1 MNQKKCI
8 CITGG
13 ASGMGLETGLF
24 FSRKGWLVGLLD
36 RDLSLLNEAA
46 LLFDPDTVFI
56 NQVDVTSPENLKHA
70 MNSFG
75 DFSGGRLDIM
85 FNNAGIAPGGWFDEM
100 DLLQMRQII
109 DVNVIGV
116 FNSILAA
123 LPLLKRTDNSLCLST
138 SSSCATFGHARRAA
152 YTASKFAV
160 KGLTESLSLEFE
172 RFGVRTADIL
182 PGCIDTPMLRRET
195 AEGAGKPFNETM
207 LENLPKEGAYRLMPA
222 SAIAEAAWSAYQDSQ
237 PIHFYVPPEVANAD
251 KLKGSD
257 IGAAREEIK
266 SFLFR

>member
-1 MNQKKCI
+1 MSQKKSI

-36 RDLSLLNEAA
+36 KDLSLLKEAET
-46 LLFDPDTVFI
+46 LFDPETVMTAE
-56 NQVDVTSPENLKHA
+56 VDVTSPENLKHA
-70 MNSFG
+70 MKNFSV
-75 DFSGGRLDIM
+75 FSGGRLDVM

-100 DLLQMRQII
+100 DLLQMKQII
-109 DVNVIGV
+109 EVNVIGV

-123 LPLLKRTDNSLCLST
+123 LPLLKATENSLCLST

-195 AEGAGKPFNETM
+195 AQGAGKPFEEAM

-222 SAIAEAAWSAYQDSQ
+222 SAIAEAAWSAYQDSG
-237 PIHFYVPPEVANAD
+237 PIHFYVPPEVAYAD

-257 IGAAREEIK
+257 ISSAREEIK

>member
-1 MNQKKCI
+1 M
-8 CITGG
+8 
-13 ASGMGLETGLF
+13 
-24 FSRKGWLVGLLD
+24 VD
-36 RDLSLLNEAA
+36 RDLSLLNKAA
-46 LLFDPDTVFI
+46 KLFDSDKVFI
-56 NQVDVTSPENLKHA
+56 AQADVTSPENLKHA
-70 MNSFG
+70 MNSFA

-100 DLLQMRQII
+100 DLLQMKQII
-109 DVNVIGV
+109 DINVIGV

-160 KGLTESLSLEFE
+160 KGLTEALSLEFE

-195 AEGAGKPFNETM
+195 ARERESPSMRQCLRTCQKRE
-207 LENLPKEGAYRLMPA
+207 L
-222 SAIAEAAWSAYQDSQ
+222 
-237 PIHFYVPPEVANAD
+237 
-251 KLKGSD
+251 
-257 IGAAREEIK
+257 IG
-266 SFLFR
+266 

>member
-24 FSRKGWLVGLLD
+24 FARKGWLVGLLD

-46 LLFDPDTVFI
+46 LLFDRDTVFI
-56 NQVDVTSPENLKHA
+56 KQVDVTSPENLKHA
-70 MNSFG
+70 MNRFG
-75 DFSGGRLDIM
+75 DFSEGRLDIM

-195 AEGAGKPFNETM
+195 AEGAGKPFDETM

>member
-1 MNQKKCI
+1 MSQKKSI

-36 RDLSLLNEAA
+36 KDLALLNEAA
-46 LLFDPDTVFI
+46 ILFDPETVMVAE
-56 NQVDVTSPENLKHA
+56 VDVTSPDNLDHA
-70 MNSFG
+70 MNNFSI
-75 DFSGGRLDIM
+75 FSGGRLDIM

-100 DLLQMRQII
+100 DLLQMKQII

-123 LPLLKRTDNSLCLST
+123 LPLLKVTDNSLCLST

-195 AEGAGKPFNETM
+195 AQGAGKPFEEAM
-207 LENLPKEGAYRLMPA
+207 LENLPKEGAYRLMPP
-222 SAIAEAAWSAYQDSQ
+222 SAIAEAAWSAYQDSD
-237 PIHFYVPPEVANAD
+237 PIHFYVPPEVAHAD

-257 IGAAREEIK
+257 ISAAREEIK